1 MDSEQFRPARANRY
15 SAGSL
20 MTSARPAGSQPPSV
34 SVLLTAYNREEYV
47 AESIESVLAQSY
59 TDFELIIVDD
69 ASSDRTL
76 AVIERYSSADP
87 RVKVV
92 ANDRNLGQFANR
104 KKAASLARGRFLKY
118 HDSDDVMYRHCLMA
132 MVEPLEAEPRA
143 AFALSGSRHWPG
155 GPCPMLLT
163 PALAYEREFLGSGLF
178 QLGPSSA
185 LFRTEAFR
193 LLGGFPDRGV
203 ASDYLFWLD
212 ACARVSV
219 LLVPGDLF
227 YYRIHGGQAL
237 TAASSLG
244 EYARASTDAWQKLIA
259 ADCPLTGARREQ
271 AKRNFLFTQAR
282 GAWRLARQGRIAP
295 ALMVLRHAGA
305 SPFDWLRYL
314 RPPRRSPAA
323 GTPRAEARA

>member
-1 MDSEQFRPARANRY
+1 
-15 SAGSL
+15 
-20 MTSARPAGSQPPSV
+20 MTSGAQTGSQPPSV
-34 SVLLTAYNREEYV
+34 SVVLTAYNREHYI

-59 TDFELIIVDD
+59 RDFELLIVDD
-69 ASSDRTL
+69 ASSDRTA
-76 AVIERYSSADP
+76 AVIESYARTDP
-87 RVKVV
+87 RIRMEV
-92 ANDRNLGQFANR
+92 NDRNLGDYPNR
-104 KKAASLARGRFLKY
+104 RKAAGLAHGRFLKY

-185 LFRTEAFR
+185 LFRTDLFR
-193 LLGGFPDRGV
+193 SLGGFPDCGV

-227 YYRIHGGQAL
+227 YYRIHSGQAMVS
-237 TAASSLG
+237 ASSLG
-244 EYARASTDAWQKLIA
+244 EYARASSEAWRRLNA
-259 ADCPLTGARREQ
+259 AGCPLTGATREQ

-282 GAWRLARQGRIAP
+282 GAWRLAREGRIAP
-295 ALMVLRHAGA
+295 AAAVLRHAGA
-305 SPFDWLRYL
+305 GPLDWLRYL
-314 RPPRRSPAA
+314 RPPRRSSSA
-323 GTPRAEARA
+323 GTPRAEARV